1 MKKYSNARMSDVISS
16 AQSNETR
23 CPGKAS
29 AEVLTEVG
37 FTDLSDS
44 DEMTDL
50 PWSDCQNGF

>member
-1 MKKYSNARMSDVISS
+1 MSDVISS
-16 AQSNETR
+16 AQSIKTR

-50 PWSDCQNGF
+50 PRSDCQNGF

>member
-1 MKKYSNARMSDVISS
+1 MSDVISS
-16 AQSNETR
+16 AQSNKTR

-44 DEMTDL
+44 DGMTDL
-50 PWSDCQNGF
+50 PRSDCQNGF

>member
-1 MKKYSNARMSDVISS
+1 MSDVISS

-29 AEVLTEVG
+29 AEIG

-50 PWSDCQNGF
+50 PRSDCQNGF